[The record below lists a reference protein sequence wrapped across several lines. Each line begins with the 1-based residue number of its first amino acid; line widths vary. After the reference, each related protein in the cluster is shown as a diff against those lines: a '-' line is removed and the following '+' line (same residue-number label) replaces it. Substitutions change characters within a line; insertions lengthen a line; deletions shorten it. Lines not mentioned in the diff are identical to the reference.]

1 MAIKK
6 LEDFLHDI
14 DVAKEVLSSMPVN
27 NAKNLAAYKKKVA
40 EYQEEYGEYRN
51 ELFNEVKKRS
61 TPYLNYKPSDR
72 TALVKK
78 ELENYKDLALFN
90 PVNTPFEKMGFDTL
104 LYSLTHY
111 YKNDLESVNRDI
123 KEVLA
128 KFETVGISLTENDFV
143 YSNYARRYIKELLA
157 DDNLERMKDIFEDL
171 HWKCPD
177 VILHVEISFRILFD
191 KNVKVFEKY
200 IEDKKKEII
209 MDNLSYDDYVIRR
222 DNLAK
227 ELYELEN
234 FDTAVIIQKFMDG
247 ELMMGE
253 YSVVNVGKAYNRFLG
268 DNIEMSK
275 AREKSEDLKTLLYN
289 LEEYKDYMKYS
300 YIIDDVKAKYAE
312 RTSHLG
318 ESSKIN
324 KEINTLISD
333 LEKLTNSINSGS
345 KGGLFSLF
353 KKKVDTD
360 DMYLQVNN
368 KIKEL
373 ETKYEEYDNAI
384 VYDKLN
390 QYINDSSS
398 LYDVLSFA
406 LGYKGYLR
414 TCIKSLDE
422 EIDINVIKETV
433 KNFERFLNNPNV
445 TVLKNIPFTSETN
458 VGEVVVDHH
467 KLLNINISE
476 AELTTVEDVEAM
488 INSLRVIINDYY
500 LNNAGLNIDFISNL
514 FEAKKILETYN

>member
-1 MAIKK
+1 MAVKK
-6 LEDFLHDI
+6 LDDFLHDI

-51 ELFNEVKKRS
+51 ELFNEIKKRS

-123 KEVLA
+123 KAVLA
-128 KFETVGISLTENDFV
+128 KFEEVGIYLTENDFV
-143 YSNYARRYIKELLA
+143 YSNYARRYVKELLA

-177 VILHVEISFRILFD
+177 VILHVEISFRIIFD

-209 MDNLSYDDYVIRR
+209 LDNLSYDDYVIRR

-234 FDTAVIIQKFMDG
+234 FDTAVIINKFMNG

-253 YSVVNVGKAYNRFLG
+253 YSVVNVGKSYNRFLG
-268 DNIEMSK
+268 DNIEISK

-289 LEEYKDYMKYS
+289 LEEYKNYMKFS

-312 RTSHLG
+312 RANHQG
-318 ESSKIN
+318 ESGKIA
-324 KEINTLISD
+324 KEISAIVAD
-333 LEKLTNSINSGS
+333 LAKITSSINTGS
-345 KGGLFSLF
+345 KGGFLFF
-353 KKKVDTD
+353 KKKVDVD
-360 DMYLQVNN
+360 DSYLQVNN

-373 ETKYEEYDNAI
+373 DAKYDEYDNAI
-384 VYDKLN
+384 IYDKLN
-390 QYINDSSS
+390 QYINDTSSI
-398 LYDVLSFA
+398 YDVLSFA

-422 EIDINVIKETV
+422 DTDINVIKETV
-433 KNFERFLNNPNV
+433 KNLEDFLGNPNV
-445 TVLKNIPFTSETN
+445 TVIKNIAFGSETN
-458 VGEVVVDHH
+458 VGEVIVDHH

-476 AELTTVEDVEAM
+476 NEISTVDDIEA
-488 INSLRVIINDYY
+488 ITNSLKVIINDYY

-514 FEAKKILETYN
+514 FEAKKIMETYN